1 MPEASPPCSGATPP
15 MAAMVAGMNTSA
27 MPTAEI
33 SEPGSTS
40 VVRQAIREIAELWE
54 PAEPLVRYFAREIM
68 PLMPQVR

>member
-1 MPEASPPCSGATPP
+1 
-15 MAAMVAGMNTSA
+15 